1 MILSDGSPSISIT
14 AGKSLFFSPRT
25 RSETRN
31 GSRNIDDSPSY
42 NGVTYKNSS
51 WECSITTKLGFLNR
65 LCSGTKHNYG
75 MHHIRANRLKQWK
88 QQKSHGLLVLGKRE
102 LNPNSSSPGDYW
114 YGEAG
119 ISQLL
124 RRVVSHHRRQYPE
137 YRLLTYVIFKPYR
150 DSSGPFPRR

>member
-1 MILSDGSPSISIT
+1 MIEDDKKVRGRRAMILSDGSPSISIT

-75 MHHIRANRLKQWK
+75 MHHIRANRLNNGSNNKVMDSLSYASESWILILLRLETTGMGRQV
-88 QQKSHGLLVLGKRE
+88 SH
-102 LNPNSSSPGDYW
+102 NSSDGSFRITVASTRNTGY
-114 YGEAG
+114 
-119 ISQLL
+119 
-124 RRVVSHHRRQYPE
+124 
-137 YRLLTYVIFKPYR
+137 
-150 DSSGPFPRR
+150 